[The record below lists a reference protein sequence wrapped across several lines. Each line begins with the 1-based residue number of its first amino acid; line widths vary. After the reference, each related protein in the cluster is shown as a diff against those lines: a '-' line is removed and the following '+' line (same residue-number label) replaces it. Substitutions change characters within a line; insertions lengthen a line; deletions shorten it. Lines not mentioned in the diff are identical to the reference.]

1 MTTVFALAIMGY
13 RKGAYK
19 MPKVTRSYE
28 VKNKPT
34 TIRLTDHQEKIVQE
48 YMSMAEIPKNKNQ
61 AIGELIEKGH
71 ELMSVLNV

>member
-1 MTTVFALAIMGY
+1 MTTVFTGAIIEY
-13 RKGAYK
+13 RKEAYT

-48 YMSMAEIPKNKNQ
+48 YMSMARISKNQ

-71 ELMSVLNV
+71 ELVRVLIV

>member
-1 MTTVFALAIMGY
+1 MTTVFTEAIIEY
-13 RKGAYK
+13 RKEAYK

-48 YMSMAEIPKNKNQ
+48 YMSMARISKNQ

-71 ELMSVLNV
+71 ELVRVLIV

>member
-1 MTTVFALAIMGY
+1 
-13 RKGAYK
+13 

-48 YMSMAEIPKNKNQ
+48 YMSMAGISKNQ

-71 ELMSVLNV
+71 ELVRVLIV